1 MKRSN
6 TFKNSKNRIQEIELT
21 DGHMIN
27 FCNLTKLHNFRD
39 KMNDMKKTWIY
50 LIWIVTLVTMLITVS
65 HVKQTDGNKEVS
77 QLEKFLNS
85 ERERAIENI
94 KKDNLFDL
102 NENVFLIRIDSNEVP
117 IYWNDP
123 IESFG
128 KNMPSLVFT
137 DSINLKDLSVSLILC
152 EDKDGLLLD
161 KTGNTILSSSGLA
174 FSVAKGESIGN
185 YLKIAQKS
193 IYVSVSNSGYNQT
206 QSWLYLILYL
216 TLISLLMYFLNI
228 FVGTLGLQS
237 MKKKLLINFISMLG
251 LWALLKS
258 WLNPWYF
265 DNNVFFKHSFETILD
280 NMCLASS
287 LTEFFLLI
295 FLIVSTKNIIGI
307 EKIRSLPYT
316 ARLVL
321 GSLTSSAIFYWIT
334 YLALD
339 FTKLDELNF
348 DTTNALEVN
357 PHEILFIL
365 LLLGYCI
372 TSFYLSNI
380 LMRGEP
386 TSISLLRRLT
396 VTCSPIIAMSI
407 IGFMVLPYSLLIP
420 VMLFLFIYILSF
432 DVYLDQ
438 EQNNLSSFI
447 WWVMLHAAFISF
459 VIYKSSEEKKNN
471 KIEASLNESF
481 YHFEKSDETEIYKII
496 NTVSESRFIEG
507 LDKEDKQNT
516 YDYNDIFN
524 YLEGLVVSTKP
535 SKINLESVELYDS
548 LGISLF
554 SNLNTSQRKTEGE
567 IKISNPTDYNVYYN
581 QVSPHYIYRKNLG
594 DNIEMFLK
602 FKIKGIKEDLVNYI
616 VYRNGQIISEN
627 GVATLPF
634 SINTPV
640 LRDTIIENIKF
651 FTKKLSPSTT
661 AVAFKRQTGMITP
674 ISLFSITFGIMT
686 MLLIAFTL
694 INFRNNVLS
703 EFLSIKVNQKSS
715 LRVRLQVS
723 VILLIV
729 FSFIII
735 GIITV
740 VYFRNSIN
748 EKEDRYF
755 GKELHTF
762 NTDIDLR
769 ISNFNNNEGAKYYLI
784 KQLNVLRQVYNID
797 LKLYDER
804 GIALE
809 YMTITDSKIDQR
821 LPLEVIRNI
830 NFRNKQEP
838 NLGVRRYNIDA
849 QSAVIP
855 LYLNTKRPFAY
866 MAYQN
871 SAVVNSNKEVKN
883 YMGTILNV
891 YVFLFLLA
899 VAISILIANSIT
911 MPLLKIGESLR
922 KFRLGKKHDK
932 LIWTSNDEIGELI
945 RDYNNLT
952 DEIGKS
958 ADIIAK
964 TEREM
969 AWREMAKQV
978 AHEIQNPLTPM
989 KLSIQYLEK
998 AIEADPAN
1006 SKKMITKISATIM
1019 EQINNLSQIANSF
1032 SNFASLPKTENE
1044 KIILNEVVEHI
1055 HDLFRKRDDIEINM
1069 IEPMNEIY
1077 VFADRNHLVRILN
1090 NVVKNAIQAIPEDQK
1105 GWIEIELTKDK
1116 EYARIRV
1123 SDNGVGI
1130 PENKK
1135 DKVFTPNFTTK
1146 SSGTG
1151 LGLAISANMLDTMN
1165 GKIYFESEEGKGTDF
1180 FIELPL
1186 VRSELL
1192 GNNDVLL
1199 EEIDL

>member
-1 MKRSN
+1 M
-6 TFKNSKNRIQEIELT
+6 T
-21 DGHMIN
+21 N
-27 FCNLTKLHNFRD
+27 FFNLTKLHSFTE
-39 KMNDMKKTWIY
+39 KMKNINKIWTYLTWIVA
-50 LIWIVTLVTMLITVS
+50 LVTLLIIVS
-65 HVKQTDGNKEVS
+65 SLKQIDVKKEIS
-77 QLEKFLNS
+77 QLEVYINS
-85 ERERAIENI
+85 QREQAIDHVKNEQFARL
-94 KKDNLFDL
+94 DN
-102 NENVFLIRIDSNEVP
+102 NVFLVRIDSNDVP
-117 IYWNDP
+117 LFWNDP
-123 IESFG
+123 IESFR
-128 KNMPSLVFT
+128 KSMPAIVFSDT
-137 DSINLKDLSVSLILC
+137 INLKNLSVSFSLC
-152 EDKDGLLLD
+152 KDNNGLLLD
-161 KTGNTILSSSGLA
+161 KAGNFILSSSGLA
-174 FSVAKGESIGN
+174 FSTNQEDRIGN
-185 YLKIAQKS
+185 YLKIANKS
-193 IYVSVSNSGYNQT
+193 IYITVTNSGFNQA
-206 QSWLYLILYL
+206 QSWFYLIAYL
-216 TLISLLMYFLNI
+216 TLIGMLMFYMNCFINAFDI
-228 FVGTLGLQS
+228 KS
-237 MKKKLLINFISMLG
+237 RIKKLVINTISIIAI
-251 LWALLKS
+251 WFFVKV
-258 WLNPWYF
+258 WLNPLYF
-265 DNNVFFKHSFETILD
+265 DNNIFWQDSFETLFG
-280 NMCLASS
+280 NVSLASS
-287 LTEFFLLI
+287 ITDFLILV
-295 FLIVSTKNIIGI
+295 FLIVTTKNIIGI
-307 EKIRSLPYT
+307 EKIRDLPYT
-316 ARLVL
+316 SRLML
-321 GSLTSSAIFYWIT
+321 GSISSSSIFFWII
-334 YLALD
+334 YLAHQ
-339 FTKLDELNF
+339 FTKLDRINF
-348 DTTNALEVN
+348 VTTNALEVN
-357 PHEILFIL
+357 QFEILFIL

-372 TSFYLSNI
+372 TSFYLSNV
-380 LMRGEP
+380 LMRGE
-386 TSISLLRRLT
+386 TASISLMRRLR
-396 VTCSPIIAMSI
+396 VTCAPIVIMSL
-407 IGFMVLPYSLLIP
+407 MVFSLVPYSLLIP

-459 VIYKSSEEKKNN
+459 VLYKSSEDKKNTTII
-471 KIEASLNESF
+471 KDLNDSF
-481 YHFEKSDETEIYKII
+481 YHFQKSDENDIYKII
-496 NTVSESRFIEG
+496 NNISESKFIEG
-507 LDKEDKQNT
+507 IATEDKYNS

-524 YLEGLVVSTKP
+524 YVESIVVSTKP
-535 SKINLESVELYDS
+535 KKILLESVELYDS

-554 SNLNTSQRKTEGE
+554 SNLNVSQRKTENE
-567 IKISNPTDYNVYYN
+567 IRISNPTDYNVYYN
-581 QVSPHYIYRKNLG
+581 QVSPHYIYRKKLG
-594 DNIEMFLK
+594 SNIEMFLK
-602 FKIKGIKEDLVNYI
+602 FNIKDVKEKLENYI
-616 VYRNGQIISEN
+616 VYRNGEIISEK
-627 GVATLPF
+627 GLSKLPF
-634 SINTPV
+634 SIIKPIYKDTVIGNT
-640 LRDTIIENIKF
+640 RF
-651 FTKKLSPSTT
+651 FVRKLSPSTI
-661 AVAFKRQTGMITP
+661 AVAFKQQTGMITP

-686 MLLIAFTL
+686 FLLISFTL
-694 INFRNNVLS
+694 FNLKYNILS

-748 EKEDRYF
+748 EKEDLYF

-762 NTDIDLR
+762 NTDIELR
-769 ISNFNNNEGAKYYLI
+769 ISNFNNTEGAKYYLI

-797 LKLYDER
+797 LKLYDEN

-809 YMTITDSKIDQR
+809 YMSTVDSKLDQR
-821 LPLEVIRNI
+821 LPIEVINNI
-830 NFRNKQEP
+830 HFRNKQEP
-838 NLGVRRYNIDA
+838 NLGVRKYNIDA
-849 QSAVIP
+849 QSAIIP
-855 LYLNTKRPFAY
+855 LYLNAKRPFAY
-866 MAYQN
+866 ISYQKPPIIDSDN
-871 SAVVNSNKEVKN
+871 EVKN

-932 LIWTSNDEIGELI
+932 LVWTSNDEIGELI

-952 DEIGKS
+952 EEISKS

-1055 HDLFRKRDDIEINM
+1055 HDLFRKKDDIEINM

-1090 NVVKNAIQAIPEDQK
+1090 NVVKNAIQAIPEDQM
-1105 GWIEIELTKDK
+1105 GWIEIELTKDR
-1116 EYARIRV
+1116 EFARIRV

-1192 GNNDVLL
+1192 GNNEVLL
-1199 EEIDL
+1199 EDIDL

>member
-1 MKRSN
+1 M
-6 TFKNSKNRIQEIELT
+6 NS
-21 DGHMIN
+21 IN
-27 FCNLTKLHNFRD
+27 
-39 KMNDMKKTWIY
+39 KTWVN
-50 LIWIVTLVTMLITVS
+50 LIWIVAVVAMLITVS
-65 HVKQTDGNKEVS
+65 KVKQIDGVKEVS
-77 QLEKFLNS
+77 QLEKFLNT
-85 ERERAIENI
+85 ERQSAIENI
-94 KKDNLFDL
+94 KKGNFLDL
-102 NENVFLIRIDSNEVP
+102 NDNVFLIRIDSNRVP
-117 IYWNDP
+117 LFWNDP
-123 IESFG
+123 IESFR
-128 KNMPSLVFT
+128 KNMPSVVLT
-137 DSINLKDLSVSLILC
+137 DSIILKDLTVRIILC
-152 EDKDGLLLD
+152 EDKTGLLLD
-161 KTGNTILSSSGLA
+161 KTSNTIRSSSGLA
-174 FSVAKGESIGN
+174 FSTHDGDRIGN
-185 YLKIAQKS
+185 YLKVAKKT
-193 IYVSVSNSGYNQT
+193 IYVTVTNSGFNQT
-206 QSWLYLILYL
+206 QSWLYLLAYL
-216 TLISLLMYFLNI
+216 TLISMLMYYVNALMGKFKI
-228 FVGTLGLQS
+228 STLRY
-237 MKKKLLINFISMLG
+237 KLILHSLSMLTIWV
-251 LWALLKS
+251 LIKA

-265 DNNVFFKHSFETILD
+265 DNNIFWQSSFETILGD
-280 NMCLASS
+280 VSLASS
-287 LTEFFLLI
+287 LTDLCVLAFT
-295 FLIVSTKNIIGI
+295 IVLTKNIIGI

-316 ARLVL
+316 FRLIV
-321 GSLTSSAIFYWIT
+321 GSLTISIIFYWMI
-334 YLALD
+334 YLAQN
-339 FTKLDELNF
+339 FTKLDNLNF
-348 DTTNALEVN
+348 NTTNALEVN
-357 PHEILFIL
+357 QSEILFIL
-365 LLLGYCI
+365 LLLGYCVI
-372 TSFYLSNI
+372 SFYLSNVW
-380 LMRGEP
+380 MRGE
-386 TSISLLRRLT
+386 TASISLLRRLT
-396 VTCSPIIAMSI
+396 VTCSPIIILSL
-407 IGFMVLPYSLLIP
+407 IGFLLLPYFLLIP

-447 WWVMLHAAFISF
+447 WWVILHAAFIAF
-459 VIYKSSEEKKNN
+459 VIYKSSDEKRNT
-471 KIEASLNESF
+471 KIVENLNDSF
-481 YHFEKSDETEIYKII
+481 YHFQKSDENDIYKII
-496 NTVSESRFIEG
+496 TTVSDSKFIEG
-507 LDKEDKQNT
+507 IANEDKQNT
-516 YDYNDIFN
+516 YDYNDIFYYIEN
-524 YLEGLVVSTKP
+524 LVESTKP
-535 SKINLESVELYDS
+535 INLILESVELYDS
-548 LGISLF
+548 LGTSLF
-554 SNLNTSQRKTEGE
+554 SNLNTSQRKTKSE
-567 IKISNPTDYNVYYN
+567 IKISNPTDYNLYYN
-581 QVSPHYIYRKNLG
+581 QISPHFIYRKTLG
-594 DNIEMFLK
+594 NNIEIYLK
-602 FKIKGIKEDLVNYI
+602 FNIKGIKEDLEQYI
-616 VYRNGQIISEN
+616 VYRNGEIISER
-627 GVATLPF
+627 GVALLPF
-634 SINTPV
+634 SISKPI
-640 LRDTIIENIKF
+640 LKDTVIQNIRF
-651 FTKKLSPSTT
+651 FTRKLSPSTA
-661 AVAFKRQTGMITP
+661 AVAFQKETGMITP

-686 MLLIAFTL
+686 FLLIGFTL
-694 INFRNNVLS
+694 INLRYNVLS
-703 EFLSIKVNQKSS
+703 EFLSIKLNEKSS

-769 ISNFNNNEGAKYYLI
+769 ISNFNNIEGAQYYLI
-784 KQLNVLRQVYNID
+784 KQLSVLRQVYDID

-809 YMTITDSKIDQR
+809 YMTILDSKIDQR
-821 LPLEVIRNI
+821 LPLEVISNI
-830 NFRNKQEP
+830 NFRNKKEP
-838 NLGVRRYNIDA
+838 NLGVRRYNIDT
-849 QSAVIP
+849 QSAIIP
-855 LYLNTKRPFAY
+855 LYLNAKQPFAY
-866 MAYQN
+866 ISYQN
-871 SAVVNSNKEVKN
+871 PSLLNSNSEVKN

-922 KFRLGKKHDK
+922 KFKLGKKHDK

-952 DEIGKS
+952 EEIGKS

-1165 GKIYFESEEGKGTDF
+1165 GKIYFESDEGKGTDF

-1186 VRSELL
+1186 VRAELL
-1192 GNNDVLL
+1192 GNNEVLL
-1199 EEIDL
+1199 EDIDL